1 MQTLNET
8 KKHRKKW
15 VFSVFLLI
23 AVMWIMSAA
32 VFAAAKEDAGITIL
46 KQLQSYEIDSTS
58 NILNSAARQVGFGVV
73 KFLGEMADSLYS
85 GIGKIYKYLT
95 FGYSDQITSL
105 AGRYSVLY
113 KILFIVSVTFFGLY
127 LICGKNTNQ
136 LNTANCIIL
145 IVLVVAAMPLFTQKM
160 AKLTVAGGDYVR
172 AQWVETTDVKEV
184 KSVASSVLDSNL
196 VDLQKVDENIT
207 NGTTI
212 KGLKKNKGYND
223 LKVGT
228 KDWRYLDMESI
239 MDYDGEL
246 NNDFWNQE
254 LIQNS
259 EGEYETKDME
269 GWFDIGNSYYYRY
282 QILSWF
288 NMIALLISVVFI
300 EFFICIKCGKIVIDI
315 AMANIYMPF
324 VAVTDLASGQ
334 RIREALKNFLVLFAV
349 LFLCIALAGVYFAG
363 FSFINEKVTGTI
375 PKLAMHIGLAWAIL
389 DGPSI
394 IERIAGVD
402 VGMKSVAQKLMGL
415 RAGMAIG
422 GAAAKAG
429 AKIGGGVKKAS
440 GAAAAAVFGSE
451 RVSAAKE
458 KMHTAA
464 SDTVKRATDGKGL
477 LGAAGNAAG
486 KAGDGITE
494 MGKAMQDHMTSDTST
509 KGLNRM
515 AQAADSGYAT
525 TPGTG
530 IKTEESAVRT
540 SMDSGAHSETH
551 NAAHAEDNLSRIHSN
566 AEMPGAAAG
575 ASPPEGIR
583 TGVGAES
590 GKTMQPQPNPLD
602 GIASKSNTEMKGLEP
617 NSIGIGASGERA
629 NVQSMAQHNLD
640 AAGIADPSKEFRRAA
655 IGTSGNPIT
664 HNIHQSP
671 RSVSRPDINRIG
683 NRIGRP
689 AEQTRSET
697 IRTTGVKRPAIQP
710 GSPGVKGR
718 KGGK

>member
-8 KKHRKKW
+8 KKHRKNR
-15 VFSVFLLI
+15 VFGLILLLT
-23 AVMWIMSAA
+23 VMWMLSAA
-32 VFAAAKEDAGITIL
+32 VVEAAKEDVGITIL
-46 KQLQSYEIDSTS
+46 KQLQFYEIDSTS
-58 NILNSAARQVGFGVV
+58 NILNSMARQIGFGLV

-136 LNTANCIIL
+136 LNTVNCIIL
-145 IVLVVAAMPLFTQKM
+145 IVMVVAAMPLFTQKM
-160 AKLTVAGGDYVR
+160 AKLTVAGTDFVR
-172 AQWVETTDVKEV
+172 SQWVETTDAKEV

-207 NGTTI
+207 GTTI

-228 KDWRYLDMESI
+228 KDWRYLDMEAI

-246 NNDFWNQE
+246 NNKFWNQE
-254 LIQNS
+254 LVQNS
-259 EGEYETKDME
+259 DGEYETEDLE
-269 GWFDIGNSYYYRY
+269 SWFDIGNRYYYRY

-288 NMIALLISVVFI
+288 NMIVLLISVVFI

-375 PKLAMHIGLAWAIL
+375 PNLAMHIGLAWAIL

-402 VGMKSVAQKLMGL
+402 VGMKSVSQKLMGL

-422 GAAAKAG
+422 GAAVKAG

-440 GAAAAAVFGSE
+440 GMAAAAVFGSE
-451 RVSAAKE
+451 RVSTAKE
-458 KMHTAA
+458 KMHTAT

-477 LGAAGNAAG
+477 LGAAG

-515 AQAADSGYAT
+515 AQAADPGYGT
-525 TPGTG
+525 KPGTG
-530 IKTEESAVRT
+530 IKSEGNISMRT
-540 SMDSGAHSETH
+540 SMDSGQAG
-551 NAAHAEDNLSRIHSN
+551 I
-566 AEMPGAAAG
+566 GAKG
-575 ASPPEGIR
+575 
-583 TGVGAES
+583 
-590 GKTMQPQPNPLD
+590 GKTMQPQQNPLD
-602 GIASKSNTEMKGLEP
+602 GIASKYNTERKAQD
-617 NSIGIGASGERA
+617 NGAGA
-629 NVQSMAQHNLD
+629 ALQHMAKQNID
-640 AAGIADPSKEFRRAA
+640 AAGISGSSKELRRAA
-655 IGTSGNPIT
+655 IGISGNPIT
-664 HNIHQSP
+664 HNIRRTP
-671 RSVSRPDINRIG
+671 RSISRPNINRS
-683 NRIGRP
+683 GRQ
-689 AEQTRSET
+689 AGKET
-697 IRTTGVKRPAIQP
+697 IRTTGVKRSAIQP
-710 GSPGVKGR
+710 GT